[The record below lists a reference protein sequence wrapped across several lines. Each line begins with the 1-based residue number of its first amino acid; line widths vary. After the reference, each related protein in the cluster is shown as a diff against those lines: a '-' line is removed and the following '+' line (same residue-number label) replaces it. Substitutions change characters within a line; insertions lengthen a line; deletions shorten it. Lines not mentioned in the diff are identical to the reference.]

1 MTSTKDPMILSER
14 WNLHCVDEPETGMG
28 YQIATVTLKD
38 GRRFP
43 KTVIIDCGL
52 VASVGGDTK
61 IPFSESEIESIVVDH
76 GKKQSI
82 FFYVRRSTRRT
93 IARIKEAIRGRLR
106 TRA

>member
-1 MTSTKDPMILSER
+1 MTGDMVTLSDR
-14 WNLHCVDEPETGMG
+14 WARELVDEPETRMG
-28 YQIATVTLKD
+28 SQIATVTLKD

-43 KTVIIDCGL
+43 KTAIVDGIIVEIDRKRG
-52 VASVGGDTK
+52 
-61 IPFSESEIESIVVDH
+61 IPFAESDIASIVVDH
-76 GKKQSI
+76 GKKQSF